1 MVDRLAV
8 YRLHSQRA
16 TTLNCGSNMVVLPS
30 EMSAMILGVDNEGV
44 GLSFEECAAMQVPVP
59 LGGRQT
65 LVLW

>member
-8 YRLHSQRA
+8 YRLRSQRA
-16 TTLNCGSNMVVLPS
+16 TTLNYGSNMVVLPS

-44 GLSFEECAAMQVPVP
+44 GLSFEVPVP
-59 LGGRQT
+59 CGGRQT